1 MLDVASRLGV
11 RPHPII
17 HRGDQ
22 KYPGG
27 CAGEQTRRQQVIRQ
41 TVRGAADEVR
51 RRRCDD
57 DDASF
62 ACKSDVIQR
71 VTRSENFCVD
81 WTAGYCLERYRADEL
96 ARPASHDDVDLSAR
110 LCKQTR
116 QPHRLVAGDAPGD
129 AEEYAAAGEGTRGNY
144 STRRRGTTRYS
155 TSPSV
160 SSSSARVV
168 SFFSPGAERSRGNSL
183 RTRAYFAATRTP
195 RYLLVACFATS
206 FGMKTCITSSLSI
219 DRLRAG
225 CPSSAPS
232 PAHQVSRCGSA

>member
-1 MLDVASRLGV
+1 MLDVAPGLGV
-11 RPHPII
+11 RPHPIV
-17 HRGDQ
+17 HRRYQ
-22 KYPGG
+22 EHPGR
-27 CAGEQTRRQQVIRQ
+27 CASEQTRRQQVIRQ

-51 RRRCDD
+51 RRWCDD

-62 ACKSDVIQR
+62 ASKSDVIQR
-71 VTRSENFCVD
+71 MTRPEHFCVGGSP
-81 WTAGYCLERYRADEL
+81 WPCLERYRADEL
-96 ARPASHDDVDLSAR
+96 ARAASHDHVDFSAR

-160 SSSSARVV
+160 SSSSERVV
-168 SFFSPGAERSRGNSL
+168 SFFSPGAERSRGNSFG
-183 RTRAYFAATRTP
+183 TRAYLAATRTP

-206 FGMKTCITSSLSI
+206 FGMKTCITSSRCI
-219 DRLRAG
+219 DRLRARF
-225 CPSSAPS
+225 
-232 PAHQVSRCGSA
+232 PASVP